1 MNTETAMELQM
12 RIAKEAVAMLVT
24 RPTLDVQQYKES
36 ILLIGEAWGVSATD
50 TLKPLDL
57 IGQELLALQAMREG
71 KNAEHV
77 LPESELPMQAT
88 GTETLDIVPVFVDA
102 KDAHIIAPLPEVDD
116 LDEYSSCIKLKA
128 RIRPENTM
136 ETVEHSLIRMFRE
149 GPEVSLK
156 GSPTVSPTTAALC
169 WSEPLP
175 P

>member
-24 RPTLDVQQYKES
+24 RPTLDVQEYKES

-88 GTETLDIVPVFVDA
+88 GTETLDNIWDLFETSLHLDSMEKRTA
-102 KDAHIIAPLPEVDD
+102 LFQMAHTLEEAQNM
-116 LDEYSSCIKLKA
+116 LDWIKLTDEEK
-128 RIRPENTM
+128 
-136 ETVEHSLIRMFRE
+136 
-149 GPEVSLK
+149 EV
-156 GSPTVSPTTAALC
+156 
-169 WSEPLP
+169 
-175 P
+175 